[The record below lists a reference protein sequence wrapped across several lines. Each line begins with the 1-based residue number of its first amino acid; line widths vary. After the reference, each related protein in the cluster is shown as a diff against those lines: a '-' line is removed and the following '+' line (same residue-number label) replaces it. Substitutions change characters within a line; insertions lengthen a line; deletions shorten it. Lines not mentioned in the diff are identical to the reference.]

1 MFYVGFY
8 VFGKLSGPARL
19 GLGCVGARRRLCC
32 GVFCIKKAF
41 RRSIA
46 HCRCIAAGAGG
57 AVCFC
62 TAYEPEEGASTAAA
76 FLYSPIFWSIL
87 VAILGVVCIVLLLR
101 RQKWTIQM
109 LSTGALCVALAFVLS
124 CLTLYRMPNGGSV
137 TPASML
143 PILVFAWIYGP
154 IPGIAAGTMDGI
166 MQLVQ
171 GAYVIHPMQFLLDYI
186 LPFAVLGI
194 AGLFRKDNQLP
205 LGIVLGSAA
214 RFIIHVLSGVI
225 YFASSAPAG
234 QSPLLYSLGYNATY
248 LVPELIICLAIVL
261 VPRMKH
267 ALIRIKHE
275 AKIA

>member
-1 MFYVGFY
+1 MWFSTFLENLVALPVWAWVVWALVVVCAV
-8 VFGKLSGPARL
+8 VFFALRKRSGAALPIVVVLLLAL
-19 GLGCVGARRRLCC
+19 AVL
-32 GVFCIKKAF
+32 FAF
-41 RRSIA
+41 ALPTI
-46 HCRCIAAGAGG
+46 
-57 AVCFC
+57 
-62 TAYEPEEGASTAAA
+62 EPEEGASTAAA

-124 CLTLYRMPNGGSV
+124 CLTLYCMPNGGSV

>member
-1 MFYVGFY
+1 
-8 VFGKLSGPARL
+8 
-19 GLGCVGARRRLCC
+19 
-32 GVFCIKKAF
+32 
-41 RRSIA
+41 
-46 HCRCIAAGAGG
+46 
-57 AVCFC
+57 
-62 TAYEPEEGASTAAA
+62 
-76 FLYSPIFWSIL
+76 
-87 VAILGVVCIVLLLR
+87 
-101 RQKWTIQM
+101 
-109 LSTGALCVALAFVLS
+109 
-124 CLTLYRMPNGGSV
+124 
-137 TPASML
+137 
-143 PILVFAWIYGP
+143 
-154 IPGIAAGTMDGI
+154 MDGI

>member
-1 MFYVGFY
+1 MLF
-8 VFGKLSGPARL
+8 
-19 GLGCVGARRRLCC
+19 
-32 GVFCIKKAF
+32 AF
-41 RRSIA
+41 ALPTI
-46 HCRCIAAGAGG
+46 
-57 AVCFC
+57 
-62 TAYEPEEGASTAAA
+62 EPEEGASTAAA

-124 CLTLYRMPNGGSV
+124 CLTLYRMPNGGSI

-205 LGIVLGSAA
+205 FGIVLGSAA